1 MDQPKAETNFM
12 VKNNSIGKIT
22 HWYDKISVAV
32 IKLDQA
38 LQIGDKIKIKH
49 GDQEFEDTVT
59 SMELDHQPVQ
69 SGKKGQ
75 EIAIKLAQKAGEN
88 SEIFLTE

>member
-22 HWYDKISVAV
+22 HWYNKISVAV
-32 IKLDQA
+32 VKLDKA
-38 LQIGDKIKIKH
+38 LQVGDKIKIKH

-59 SMELDHQPVQ
+59 SMELNHQPVQ

-88 SEIFLTE
+88 SEIFLAE

>member
-1 MDQPKAETNFM
+1 M

>member
-59 SMELDHQPVQ
+59 SMELNHQPVQ

>member
-1 MDQPKAETNFM
+1 M
-12 VKNNSIGKIT
+12 VKDNSIGKIT

-32 IKLDQA
+32 VKLDKA

-59 SMELDHQPVQ
+59 SMELNHQPVQ

>member
-1 MDQPKAETNFM
+1 M
-12 VKNNSIGKIT
+12 VKDNSIGKIT

-32 IKLDQA
+32 VKLDKA

>member
-1 MDQPKAETNFM
+1 M

-32 IKLDQA
+32 VKLNEV
-38 LQIGDKIKIKH
+38 LRVGDKIKIKH
-49 GDQEFEDTVT
+49 GGQEFEETIT
-59 SMELDHQPVQ
+59 SMELDHKPIQ

-75 EIAIKLAQKAGEN
+75 EIAIKLSQKAGEGLA
-88 SEIFLTE
+88 IFPAE

>member
-1 MDQPKAETNFM
+1 M

-32 IKLDQA
+32 IKLNET
-38 LQIGDKIKIKH
+38 LKVGDKIKIKH
-49 GDQEFEDTVT
+49 GDQEFKETVT
-59 SMELDHQPVQ
+59 SMELDHEPVK

-75 EIAIKLAQKAGEN
+75 EIAIKLSQKAGE
-88 SEIFLTE
+88 SSVIFPAE

>member
-1 MDQPKAETNFM
+1 M
-12 VKNNSIGKIT
+12 VKDNSIGKIT

-32 IKLDQA
+32 VKLDKA

-88 SEIFLTE
+88 SEIFLAE

>member
-1 MDQPKAETNFM
+1 M

-32 IKLDQA
+32 VKLDKE
-38 LQIGDKIKIKH
+38 LQVGDKIRIKH
-49 GDQEFEDTVT
+49 SGQEFEQTIT
-59 SMELDHQPVQ
+59 SMELDHKPVQ

-75 EIAIKLAQKAGEN
+75 EIAIKLSQKAGEG
-88 SEIFLTE
+88 SAIFSIE